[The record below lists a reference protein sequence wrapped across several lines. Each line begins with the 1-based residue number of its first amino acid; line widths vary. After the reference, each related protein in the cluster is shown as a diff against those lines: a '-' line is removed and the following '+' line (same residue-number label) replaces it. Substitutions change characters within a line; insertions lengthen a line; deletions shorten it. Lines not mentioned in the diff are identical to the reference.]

1 MEEPSDFHSSDA
13 PVAQR
18 IERQPQELD
27 AVGSNPAGRA
37 LLLKQRRDLNPERGT
52 QDDAESGV

>member
-1 MEEPSDFHSSDA
+1 MRGKPIGFPLMEEPLGVDSSDA

-18 IERQPQELD
+18 IERQPPELD

-37 LLLKQRRDLNPERGT
+37 FFE
-52 QDDAESGV
+52 